1 MDFTAAL
8 LLATFLL
15 SLVALFLYIWSMSK
29 GMFGQDVN
37 AALTIFNK
45 NEVGVVDDPAA
56 TITQLKELQE
66 SVTGDVPVSD
76 ALIKEEIRARSE
88 ADQSSSLVVG
98 ICLTLSVIWL
108 LVASVAGLIASIKL
122 HSPDWLAQ
130 YGWITFGRIRP
141 IHLNLVA
148 YGWCSL
154 AGIGV
159 SLWLIPRLL
168 KTQLVGAKYAIA
180 GGALWTIGV
189 FLGAVSIAL
198 GYSDGLEWLEFPWQI
213 DVLLVI
219 GGGLVGLPVLMT
231 LLNRKVDHLYV
242 SVWYIAAGLLWF
254 PVLFLIGNIPY
265 LHFGV
270 QQASMNWWFGHNVLG
285 LWFTPIG
292 LASAYYL
299 IPKILGKPIYSYNL
313 SLLGFWSLAFFYSQ
327 VGGHHLIGGPV
338 PTWLITM
345 SIVQS
350 MMMIIPVF
358 AVTVN
363 LHMTVLGNF
372 KALVY
377 SPTLRFIVLGTML
390 YTAASVQGSLEA
402 LRSVNTVTHF
412 THFTVAHAHL
422 GLYGFFSMVMF
433 GAIYFI
439 MPRVMNW
446 EWPYPKLISLHF
458 WLVFIGFLIY
468 FIWLS
473 IGGWLQ
479 GLAML
484 DPNQPFMQSVAVTL
498 PYLQAR
504 SIGGAL
510 MTLGHFVFAFHF
522 FAMGWKF
529 GPKRLGASLIGSPM
543 TEKIWSRLGGKNV

>member
-8 LLATFLL
+8 LLATFIL
-15 SLVALFLYIWSMSK
+15 SLFALFLYIWSMSK
-29 GMFGQDVN
+29 GMFGQNVN
-37 AALTIFNK
+37 AALTIFSK

-56 TITQLKELQE
+56 TVTQLRELQE
-66 SVTGDVPVSD
+66 AVTGDIPVSD
-76 ALIKEEIRARSE
+76 ALIQEELKARSE

-108 LVASVAGLIASIKL
+108 LVASVAGLISSIKL

-180 GGALWTIGV
+180 GGALWTVGV
-189 FLGAVSIAL
+189 FLGAVSIGL

-213 DVLLVI
+213 DILLVI

-231 LLNRKVDHLYV
+231 LLQRKVDHLYV
-242 SVWYIAAGLLWF
+242 SVWYIFAGLLWF
-254 PVLFLIGNIPY
+254 PVLFLIANIPY

-270 QQASMNWWFGHNVLG
+270 QEATMNWWFGHNVLG

-350 MMMIIPVF
+350 VMMVIPVF

-372 KALVY
+372 KALIY

-402 LRSVNTVTHF
+402 LRSINTVTHF

-446 EWPYPKLISLHF
+446 EWPYPRLISLHF

-484 DPNQPFMQSVAVTL
+484 DPDKPFMQSVAVTL

-529 GPKRLGASLIGSPM
+529 GPKRLGASLIGSPL
-543 TEKIWSRLGGKNV
+543 TDKIWSRLGGKHV

>member
-8 LLATFLL
+8 LLATFVL

-265 LHFGV
+265 VHFGV

-363 LHMTVLGNF
+363 LHMTVFGNF

-377 SPTLRFIVLGTML
+377 SPSLRFIVLGMML

>member
-1 MDFTAAL
+1 
-8 LLATFLL
+8 
-15 SLVALFLYIWSMSK
+15 
-29 GMFGQDVN
+29 
-37 AALTIFNK
+37 
-45 NEVGVVDDPAA
+45 
-56 TITQLKELQE
+56 
-66 SVTGDVPVSD
+66 
-76 ALIKEEIRARSE
+76 
-88 ADQSSSLVVG
+88 
-98 ICLTLSVIWL
+98 
-108 LVASVAGLIASIKL
+108 
-122 HSPDWLAQ
+122 
-130 YGWITFGRIRP
+130 
-141 IHLNLVA
+141 
-148 YGWCSL
+148 
-154 AGIGV
+154 
-159 SLWLIPRLL
+159 
-168 KTQLVGAKYAIA
+168 
-180 GGALWTIGV
+180 
-189 FLGAVSIAL
+189 
-198 GYSDGLEWLEFPWQI
+198 
-213 DVLLVI
+213 
-219 GGGLVGLPVLMT
+219 
-231 LLNRKVDHLYV
+231 
-242 SVWYIAAGLLWF
+242 
-254 PVLFLIGNIPY
+254 
-265 LHFGV
+265 
-270 QQASMNWWFGHNVLG
+270 
-285 LWFTPIG
+285 
-292 LASAYYL
+292 
-299 IPKILGKPIYSYNL
+299 
-313 SLLGFWSLAFFYSQ
+313 
-327 VGGHHLIGGPV
+327 
-338 PTWLITM
+338 
-345 SIVQS
+345 
-350 MMMIIPVF
+350 MMIIPVF

-484 DPNQPFMQSVAVTL
+484 DPNQAFMQSVAITL

-543 TEKIWSRLGGKNV
+543 TEKIWARLGGKNV